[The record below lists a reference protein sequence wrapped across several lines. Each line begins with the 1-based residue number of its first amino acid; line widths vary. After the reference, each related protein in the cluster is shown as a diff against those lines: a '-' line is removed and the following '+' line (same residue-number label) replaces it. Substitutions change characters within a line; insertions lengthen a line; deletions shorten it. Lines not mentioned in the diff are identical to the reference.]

1 MNEIIDLIK
10 DDLDDVLKK
19 HLTDIVLSSDTIS
32 TKALSDIQQVLKHSE
47 NKSDFD
53 IVEEI
58 VCIFEKYNINAGN
71 CHDFG

>member
-1 MNEIIDLIK
+1 MNQIIDRIK

-19 HLTDIVLSSDTIS
+19 HLADVALTSDALA
-32 TKALSDIQQVLKHSE
+32 TKALKEIKQVLNQSE

-53 IVEEI
+53 MIEEI

-71 CHDFG
+71 CHNF

>member
-58 VCIFEKYNINAGN
+58 VCIFEKYNINVGN

>member
-32 TKALSDIQQVLKHSE
+32 TKALSDIQQVLNQSE

-53 IVEEI
+53 MIEEI